1 MKSLRKDHLV
11 PVLNSWAE
19 RFRLF
24 APVKGINGECIL
36 NIFQEQDFTLDYQKP
51 SLPPKSALMPHSE
64 ILFEVE
70 NDRYREVLNA
80 PQTMLFGIRACDA
93 AGLLQFASFMS
104 RDQEDVYYGSR
115 TNETVTVV
123 MACDGPQTETCFCTT
138 TKSGPYAKKGFDLQF
153 YDMGDVFLIEAGTP
167 RGEALLSDKAFSD
180 LDKAKAAKQIGG
192 FQEKG
197 VRAIPVRKTVEK
209 AMDLLKGSRADENV
223 WARLGKK
230 CIACGG
236 CVYVC
241 PTCTCFNVYDEVSGP
256 GRGKRV
262 RAWDTCLLGGFTREA
277 SGHNPRPDQG
287 SRLKRRHEHKLLYY
301 NTVDVGDML
310 CGCVG
315 CGRCSDYCPV
325 HIGTLEVAEAISG

>member
-1 MKSLRKDHLV
+1 MKSLKKDRLV
-11 PVLNSWAE
+11 SVLNSWAE
-19 RFRLF
+19 HFRLF
-24 APVKGINGECIL
+24 APVNGMNGEPL
-36 NIFQEQDFTLDYQKP
+36 FNTFQEQDFVLDYKKP
-51 SLPPKSALMPHSE
+51 SLPPKSALMPQSE

-70 NDRYREVLNA
+70 NDRYREVINV
-80 PQTMLFGIRACDA
+80 PKTMLFGIRACDA

-104 RDQEDVYYGSR
+104 RDQEDVYYRSR

-153 YDMGDVFLIEAGTP
+153 YDMGDVFLIEAGSP

-180 LDKAKAAKQIGG
+180 PDKAKGAEQIER
-192 FQEKG
+192 FKEKAVG
-197 VRAIPVRKTVEK
+197 AIPIRGTVEK
-209 AMDLLKGSRADENV
+209 AMASLKEGAVGEDV
-223 WARLGKK
+223 WEYFGKK

-262 RAWDTCLLGGFTREA
+262 RAWDTCLFGGFTREA
-277 SGHNPRPDQG
+277 SGHNPRPDQA

-301 NTVDVGDML
+301 NTVDVGEML